1 MHFNIFRNHQ
11 KSPEIFSSIDIH
23 SHLLPGIDDGVQTL
37 EESIEVI
44 SGFANMGYKKLI
56 TTPHI
61 MGDFFKN
68 TPTIINAKL
77 AEVRNALKENEINI
91 EIEAAAEYYLDE
103 HFINLIDAD
112 APLLTFAD
120 SYVLFETSF
129 MSKPLYLKEVVFKLQ
144 TKGYRPVLAH
154 PERYHYLHNDTAL
167 TQSLIDSGVLFQ
179 LNLNS
184 VNGYYSRAIQNMAKK
199 LIKANRISFIGSD
212 CHNAQQ
218 LTAFKDALGHKMVK
232 LLDANLILNNSL

>member
-120 SYVLFETSF
+120 SYVLFE
-129 MSKPLYLKEVVFKLQ
+129 P
-144 TKGYRPVLAH
+144 PPPA
-154 PERYHYLHNDTAL
+154 
-167 TQSLIDSGVLFQ
+167 
-179 LNLNS
+179 
-184 VNGYYSRAIQNMAKK
+184 
-199 LIKANRISFIGSD
+199 
-212 CHNAQQ
+212 
-218 LTAFKDALGHKMVK
+218 
-232 LLDANLILNNSL
+232 